1 MFPIAHAQ
9 AQTSIAKYQFVSPGL
24 LVSLSSALTM
34 SYRKHEFR
42 LNKGY
47 IEAVSGRFW
56 SFLPFIFCK
65 KPGNMLCFDS
75 EVDRQK

>member
-47 IEAVSGRFW
+47 IEAVSCRFW
-56 SFLPFIFCK
+56 SFLPYISCAIAWKHALF
-65 KPGNMLCFDS
+65 
-75 EVDRQK
+75 

>member
-34 SYRKHEFR
+34 SYRKYEFR

-47 IEAVSGRFW
+47 IEASCCRFW
-56 SFLPFIFCK
+56 MFSAVHFLCCSVKTYFVLIQMSMC
-65 KPGNMLCFDS
+65 
-75 EVDRQK
+75 